1 VLICRYKPSRS
12 AAGASVK
19 RLGRFAK
26 DYAWL
31 GTVLVAVGTAVWA
44 VVTYLQNA
52 KLEYLKDFNSK
63 QISTLFSV
71 AETVSS
77 LVAEADQQKWD
88 DHTRTFWSLH
98 YGDLVLFENPGIEC
112 AMTYFGAKLNSV
124 HFQNRHQLATYA
136 FSVSSELRKF
146 IKELNANE
154 WRINLATLTGA
165 KNEISPA
172 LGLKGEPTTVTFD
185 PEIKKKIDAKCSSYM
200 LPPADADSGNAG
212 SSPDRKP

>member
-1 VLICRYKPSRS
+1 M
-12 AAGASVK
+12 K
-19 RLGRFAK
+19 RLGRFVK

-31 GTVLVAVGTAVWA
+31 GTVLVAVATAVWA

-52 KLEYLKDFNSK
+52 KLEYLRDFNSK

-77 LVAEADQQKWD
+77 LVAEADQQKWN
-88 DHTRTFWSLH
+88 DHTGTFWSLH

-124 HFQNRHQLATYA
+124 HFENRHQLATYA
-136 FSVSSELRKF
+136 FAVSSELRKF
-146 IKELNANE
+146 VKDLNANE
-154 WRINLATLTGA
+154 WRINLVTLTGA

-172 LGLKGEPTTVTFD
+172 LGLKGERTTLTFD

-200 LPPADADSGNAG
+200 AAPADSDSTNAG
-212 SSPDRKP
+212 GEPGQKQ

>member
-1 VLICRYKPSRS
+1 MGQAVGP
-12 AAGASVK
+12 SVK
-19 RLGRFAK
+19 SLGRFVK

-44 VVTYLQNA
+44 IVTYLQNA
-52 KLEYLKDFNSK
+52 KLEYLKDFNGK
-63 QISTLFSV
+63 QISTLFTV

-77 LVAEADQQKWD
+77 LVAEADQQKWN
-88 DHTRTFWSLH
+88 DHIRAFWTLH
-98 YGDLVLFENPGIEC
+98 YGDLVLLENPGIEC

-124 HFQNRHQLATYA
+124 HFQDRHQLATYA

-172 LGLKGEPTTVTFD
+172 LGLKGEPTTFEFSAD
-185 PEIKKKIDAKCSSYM
+185 IKKRIDGKCHPYVA
-200 LPPADADSGNAG
+200 PPADSDSENAG
-212 SSPDRKP
+212 SAPDRKP